1 MRRPFH
7 TGQGA
12 RAGISRAGSHDEPAL
27 SRLKKVR
34 MFLSNMSIGR
44 RLAVVLGMIVALSVA
59 SSVFAV
65 FKLGRLGDGVAAMVG
80 ENLAVERATTDWL
93 RISTSATE
101 RARAIAKSSDTGL
114 VAYFAPASVEGVKK
128 TTALTKVIEA
138 RMDQPEERR
147 LFDATVAARKA
158 FLEAKDEVGRLK
170 LAGDGDGAQKVFS
183 ERFEPVARDYIAS
196 VEALATNQ
204 REQLDARARA
214 AAEERERTTW
224 LLLASA
230 GVSLVGSVLLAIYLA
245 RSITA
250 PLKNAE
256 KMAEAIARMDL
267 SDRAQSR
274 YANDE
279 TGRLL
284 RAIDRMRAA
293 LTTSMRQI
301 RGVADGIATASSQIA
316 TGNQELSS
324 RTEQT
329 ASNLQ
334 ETASSMEQLT
344 GAVRQSADSAAQAN
358 QMATAA
364 AQVAERGGRDVEAVV
379 ATMAEINASSHRI
392 ADIIGVID
400 GIAFQ
405 TNILALNAAVEAARA
420 GEQGRGFAVVASE
433 VRSLAQRSATAA
445 KEIKELIGQSVD
457 KVNAGAR
464 LVRDAGATM
473 GEIVT
478 SVQRVSDIIGEV
490 TASSA
495 EQSGG
500 IGQIG
505 QAVAQLDGMTQQNAA
520 LVEES
525 AAAAASLRDQAQV
538 LGSAVGAFR
547 LAA

>member
-1 MRRPFH
+1 
-7 TGQGA
+7 
-12 RAGISRAGSHDEPAL
+12 
-27 SRLKKVR
+27 
-34 MFLSNMSIGR
+34 MFLSNISIAR
-44 RLAVVLGMIVALSVA
+44 RLAVVLSVIVALSVA

-65 FKLGRLGDGVAAMVG
+65 VKLRQLSDSVATMVS
-80 ENLAVERATTDWL
+80 ENLSVERASTDWL
-93 RISTSATE
+93 RITSTAIT
-101 RARAIAKSSDTGL
+101 RAAAVAKSSDASL
-114 VAYFAPASVEGVKK
+114 VAYFAPASADGVRK
-128 TTALTKVIEA
+128 TTELQKFIETK
-138 RMDQPEERR
+138 MDLPEERQ
-147 LFDATVAARKA
+147 LFDAIAIARKN
-158 FLEAKDEVGRLK
+158 FLATKDEVNKLK
-170 LAGDGDGAQKVFS
+170 TAGDDAAAQKAFS

-196 VEALATNQ
+196 VEAMAAKQ
-204 REQLDARARA
+204 RAQLDATAQA
-214 AAEERERTTW
+214 LAQERDRTTM
-224 LLLASA
+224 LLFASA
-230 GVSLVGSVLLAIYLA
+230 GLGVAASVLLAWFLA

-250 PLKNAE
+250 PLQHAE
-256 KMAEAIARMDL
+256 TMAESIARMDL
-267 SDRAQSR
+267 SDQAQR
-274 YANDE
+274 HYANDE

-284 RAIDRMRAA
+284 RSIDRMRAA
-293 LTTSMRQI
+293 LTTAMRQI

-316 TGNQELSS
+316 IGNQELST
-324 RTEQT
+324 RTELT

-358 QMATAA
+358 QLATAA

-379 ATMAEINASSHRI
+379 STMNEINTSSKRI

-445 KEIKELIGQSVD
+445 KEIKELIGHSVD
-457 KVNAGAR
+457 KVAMGTK
-464 LVRDAGATM
+464 LVRDAGTTM
-473 GEIVT
+473 GEIVS

-490 TASSA
+490 TASAA
-495 EQSGG
+495 EQSSG

-505 QAVAQLDGMTQQNAA
+505 QAVTQLDSMTQQNAA

-525 AAAAASLRDQAQV
+525 AAAAASLKDQAQQ

-547 LAA
+547 LAAG